1 MISEFEE
8 LSDKIDQ
15 LAEMTNALR
24 RENAQLRQA
33 NAALVVENMGY
44 QRRLSEASGRIVAL
58 LEKVPSLEDE
68 SKSESNA
75 ESDQDEDEQPAT
87 DHLPEKEDVR

>member
-58 LEKVPSLEDE
+58 LEKVPALEDE
-68 SKSESNA
+68 SKTEPASG
-75 ESDQDEDEQPAT
+75 QDEDEQPAAA
-87 DHLPEKEDVR
+87 HQPEKEDVR